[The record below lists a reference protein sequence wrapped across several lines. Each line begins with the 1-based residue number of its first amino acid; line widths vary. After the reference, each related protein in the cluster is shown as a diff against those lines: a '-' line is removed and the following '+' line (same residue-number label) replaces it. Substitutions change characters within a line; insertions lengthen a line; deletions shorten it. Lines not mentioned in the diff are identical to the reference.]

1 MNRFVE
7 FAKRRPSILA
17 GIVGAI
23 VALAALIGW
32 PDQGYLIIHLALA
45 WLSLLFTMLAMLT
58 ITVPTTRLRA
68 VIAMAVGLG
77 GFVFWLAF
85 PPASGPVD
93 FWWYLLTAVVHL
105 GLGFL
110 VPPQDPKS
118 QRSVLIACAGVVV
131 FVVLGVMTRQGM

>member
-1 MNRFVE
+1 MKIVE
-7 FAKRRPSILA
+7 FARRRPSIIA

-23 VALAALIGW
+23 IALAALIGW
-32 PDQGYLIIHLALA
+32 PDQGYLVIHLALA

-58 ITVPTTRLRA
+58 ITVATTRARA

-85 PPASGPVD
+85 PPSSGPVA
-93 FWWYLLTAVVHL
+93 FEWYLLTAAVHL

-110 VPPQDPKS
+110 VPPQDPRS
-118 QRSVLIACAGVVV
+118 QRSVLIACAGVAV
-131 FVVLGVMTRQGM
+131 FVILGVMTRQGM